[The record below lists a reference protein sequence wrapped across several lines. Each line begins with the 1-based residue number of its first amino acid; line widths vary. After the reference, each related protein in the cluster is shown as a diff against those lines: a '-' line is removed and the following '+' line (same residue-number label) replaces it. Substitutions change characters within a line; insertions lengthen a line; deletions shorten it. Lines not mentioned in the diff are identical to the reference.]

1 MVNIHKKPFKTKS
14 ATNEKESAANEK
26 EEGLQTWWIW
36 SAQTDY
42 GDYEVFVV
50 KARTEQQALTKVWK
64 QSRLFPGEVG
74 ELINVEQI
82 EDFEIILPG

>member
-14 ATNEKESAANEK
+14 ATNEKE
-26 EEGLQTWWIW
+26 EGLQTQTWVW
-36 SAQTDY
+36 SAQIDY

-64 QSRLFPGEVG
+64 QSRLFPGEIG